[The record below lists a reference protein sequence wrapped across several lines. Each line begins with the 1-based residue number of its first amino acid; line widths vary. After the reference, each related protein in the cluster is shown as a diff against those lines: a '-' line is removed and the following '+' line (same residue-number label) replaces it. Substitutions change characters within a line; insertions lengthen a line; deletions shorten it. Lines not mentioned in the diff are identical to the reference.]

1 MKSFHLNT
9 KLKKIKYLLFFII
22 LFSLFII
29 KSNDSYKVQ
38 YKDINDFDELTYT
51 NLYKE
56 YNNNNIKAFLRLEN
70 NIIPIVQGNDNEFYL
85 NHNIL

>member
-1 MKSFHLNT
+1 MCYNIIGDLFM
-9 KLKKIKYLLFFII
+9 KKIKYLLFFII

-56 YNNNNIKAFLRLEN
+56 YNNNNNIK
-70 NIIPIVQGNDNEFYL
+70 
-85 NHNIL
+85 